1 VYFTRPGDSVVLRAL
16 ADESPL
22 ISAAVSRA
30 PDPTKFD
37 TGVTSLEWLTRR
49 IKNQRINNYKVTF
62 FFGNASCPPI
72 DVCRELRRG
81 WPVEG
86 LSTQKLGRRC
96 SHVRKFLRSIEQV
109 RMHRGLDRGAVTDFR
124 TLQK

>member
-22 ISAAVSRA
+22 ISAAVARA

-62 FFGNASCPPI
+62 FFQ
-72 DVCRELRRG
+72 RR
-81 WPVEG
+81 
-86 LSTQKLGRRC
+86 
-96 SHVRKFLRSIEQV
+96 FLPT
-109 RMHRGLDRGAVTDFR
+109 H
-124 TLQK
+124 